1 MKSHQNSAGI
11 AAAWNVAD
19 ASSVVY
25 YLLHGLQ
32 HRGSDSAGIASAD
45 GQNVQVHKR
54 FGMLAESFN
63 AQRLAEL
70 NGQYAL
76 GQVRMATES
85 DIGTANLQPMMVRAH
100 QGSFAIATAGMIS
113 NAPSL
118 RKHMEA
124 DGLIFQGTS
133 DAEVI
138 THLIQMAPGKLVNKI
153 ETATQILKGPY
164 AFILMTRHTM
174 YAVVSRLAISQLYY
188 VPYQDGYLFASET
201 SAFGMFDVGTPIAI
215 EPGQMIFLGR
225 HGFTTRQ
232 MDVGAKYPCAMEA
245 VYYSREDSL
254 FQDQSVHKARQKLGA
269 ALAKGEETQAD
280 IVIGVPDTAISAA
293 TAFARELKIPYE
305 IGLIKNRYV
314 GSTFVRPIKEQKENE
329 IQTRLNAI
337 SSIVKGKSVFLVD
350 DSIQKGKTAA
360 YLCRLLKE
368 AGAREVHLRIA
379 SPMID
384 HSCFYGTEYI
394 AREDLAAANYEL
406 EEMKEIFHADS
417 LRFLKLEDFEAVLG
431 DSMCTACMSGRYFG
445 KLYDYEF
452 RKENENGRSI

>member
-1 MKSHQNSAGI
+1 MKSHQNSAGL
-11 AAAWNVAD
+11 AAAWNVSD

-32 HRGSDSAGIASAD
+32 HRGSDSAGIASGD
-45 GQNVQVHKR
+45 GQTVKVYKS

-63 AQRLAEL
+63 PEKLAEL
-70 NGQYAL
+70 DGQYAL

-85 DIGTANLQPMMVRAH
+85 DMGTANLQPMMVRAH

-138 THLIQMAPGKLVNKI
+138 THLIQMAPGKLVDKI

-201 SAFGMFDVGTPIAI
+201 SAFGMFDVGKPIAI

-254 FQDQSVHKARQKLGA
+254 FKDQSVHKICQKLGA
-269 ALAKGEETQAD
+269 ALAKGESEKAD

-293 TAFARELKIPYE
+293 AAFARELKIPYE

-314 GSTFVRPIKEQKENE
+314 GSTFVKPIKEQKEEE
-329 IQTRLNAI
+329 IKTRLNAI

-350 DSIQKGKTAA
+350 DSVQKGNTASF
-360 YLCRLLKE
+360 LCRLLKE
-368 AGAREVHLRIA
+368 AGAKEVHLRIA
-379 SPMID
+379 APEID

-394 AREDLAAANYEL
+394 EQSKLMAANYDL
-406 EEMKEIFHADS
+406 DEMKELFHADS
-417 LRFLKLEDFEAVLG
+417 LRFLKLEDFEEVLG
-431 DSMCTACMSGRYFG
+431 DSICTACMSGRYFG
-445 KLYDYEF
+445 KLYDYDPG
-452 RKENENGRSI
+452 KEN